1 MIPVVKGLFP
11 KINGAT
17 HYMYVPD
24 SEVSQSQIWDINLVR
39 TDRLMSQNVCY
50 KLKVLYFRQ

>member
-17 HYMYVPD
+17 RYMYVPD
-24 SEVSQSQIWDINLVR
+24 SEVSQLQIWDINLVR
-39 TDRLMSQNVCY
+39 TDRLMSQNV
-50 KLKVLYFRQ
+50 